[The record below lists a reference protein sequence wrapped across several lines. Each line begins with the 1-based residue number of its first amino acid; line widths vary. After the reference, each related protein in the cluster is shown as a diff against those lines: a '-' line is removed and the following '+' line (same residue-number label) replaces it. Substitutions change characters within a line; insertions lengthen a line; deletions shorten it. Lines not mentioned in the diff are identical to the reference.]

1 MLATNRSKKV
11 NACLIYTLLWCL
23 YYLQGTLYPKGV
35 LAQGILL
42 IILMWSLY
50 YATKVLV
57 QTGLPSF
64 IKALTVFIGVYV
76 VYFLFSY
83 LDPTPIYKGFTMSD
97 AVYAFG
103 SLKTT
108 LMSLLP
114 IYAYYYFAKNGQLQ
128 NIGFY
133 VVVLLILTTF
143 QFVRYQ
149 NNAIIEA
156 VAMGLDRE
164 EFTNNIAY
172 NFVQLIPL
180 LFLFNKKPFWQYVA
194 LLYVLVFVLMG
205 MKRGA
210 ILIGVLCFIY
220 FLYSSYKTATPK
232 GRKYVVLLGLCVLI
246 GFGFYAKNFIVGSD
260 YFVAR
265 VEDTIEG
272 NSSGRD
278 AIYSSLL
285 DHMFSR
291 DNIGE
296 ILFGEGLN
304 KTVAIA
310 GNYAHND
317 WLELGINQ
325 GLVGIV
331 VYIIYFVGLWR
342 DISKMRRT
350 NKMMHGVLMMV
361 FFVMFASTLFS
372 MSYNNLTL
380 GIQMCLGY
388 SLAMASNTMKANICA
403 YEDFVKIY

>member
-23 YYLQGTLYPKGV
+23 YYLQGTLYPQGV

-83 LDPTPIYKGFTMSD
+83 LDATPIYVDFVMEQRVTP
-97 AVYAFG
+97 FG

-114 IYAYYYFAKNGQLQ
+114 LYAYYYFAKKGQLQ
-128 NIGFY
+128 DVGFY
-133 VVVLLILTTF
+133 IVVLLILTTF
-143 QFVRYQ
+143 QFIRYQ

-210 ILIGVLCFIY
+210 ILIGALCFIY

-232 GRKYVVLLGLCVLI
+232 GRKYIVMLSVCVLI
-246 GFGFYAKNFIVGSD
+246 GFGIYATDFIAGSD
-260 YFVAR
+260 YFAER
-265 VEDTIEG
+265 VEDTLEG

-285 DHMFSR
+285 DHIFSR

-304 KTVAIA
+304 KTVAIS
-310 GNYAHND
+310 GLFAHND

-325 GLVGIV
+325 GLIGIV
-331 VYIIYFVGLWR
+331 VYILYFVGLWSDVR
-342 DISKMRRT
+342 KSRR
-350 NKMMHGVLMMV
+350 NNVLIHRVLVMS
-361 FFVMFASTLFS
+361 FFIMFASTLFS
-372 MSYNNLTL
+372 MSYNNLALGMKLIL
-380 GIQMCLGY
+380 GI
-388 SLAMASNTMKANICA
+388 SLAQIYGEKDCANLQIEH
-403 YEDFVKIY
+403 Y